1 MAIIGITGGI
11 ASGKST
17 FSRALAEIRGAS
29 IFDSDACARELLDS
43 DPAVREAVIRDILSS
58 AYRADGTPDRAAIR
72 AIVFSDP
79 AAKARLEAI
88 LHPLVRARRQAL
100 ADYARGEGCDLLV
113 DIPLLFETAAS
124 SAFDLVVA
132 VACSPEIQ
140 TRRAMSRGLTLA
152 QVQQIVASQWGNVKK
167 IAQSD
172 FVVWNDGSL
181 RMLQAQA
188 EELAARLQSM
198 ATLKIKPS
206 VS

>member
-17 FSRALAEIRGAS
+17 FTRALAQIRAAR

-43 DPAVREAVIRDILSS
+43 DSSVRDAVIRDILPT
-58 AYRADGTPDRAAIR
+58 AYRADGKPDRAAIR

-100 ADYARGEGCDLLV
+100 AEAARSEGRDLLV
-113 DIPLLFETAAS
+113 DIPLLFETGAS
-124 SAFDLVVA
+124 SGFDLVVT
-132 VACSPEIQ
+132 VACSQEIQ

-152 QVQQIVASQWGNVKK
+152 QVQQIVASQWGNAQK

-188 EELAARLQSM
+188 EELAARLEMMSP
-198 ATLKIKPS
+198 KIKPS
-206 VS
+206 AS

>member
-29 IFDSDACARELLDS
+29 IFDSDACARELLDA
-43 DPAVREAVIRDILSS
+43 DPVVREAVIRDILPS

-100 ADYARGEGCDLLV
+100 ADDARVEGRDLLV
-113 DIPLLFETAAS
+113 DIPLLFETSAS
-124 SAFDLVVA
+124 SGFDLIVT
-132 VACSPEIQ
+132 VACSLEIQ
-140 TRRAMSRGLTLA
+140 TRRAISRGLTLA
-152 QVQQIVASQWGNVKK
+152 QVQQIVASQWSNAKK

-188 EELAARLQSM
+188 EELAARLEKMS
-198 ATLKIKPS
+198 LKIKPS

>member
-43 DPAVREAVIRDILSS
+43 DPSVREAVIRDILPS

-72 AIVFSDP
+72 ELVFSDP

-88 LHPLVRARRQAL
+88 LHPLVRVRRQAL
-100 ADYARGEGCDLLV
+100 AHDARVEDRDLLV
-113 DIPLLFETAAS
+113 DIPLLFETSAS
-124 SAFDLVVA
+124 SGFDLIVT
-132 VACSPEIQ
+132 VACSLEIQ

-152 QVQQIVASQWGNVKK
+152 QVQQIVASQWGNAQK

-172 FVVWNDGSL
+172 FVIWNDGSL
-181 RMLQAQA
+181 RMLEAQA
-188 EELAARLQSM
+188 DQLASLLESRAR
-198 ATLKIKPS
+198 KIKPS

>member
-17 FSRALAEIRGAS
+17 FSRALAEIRGSS

-43 DPAVREAVIRDILSS
+43 DPSVREAVIRDILPS

-72 AIVFSDP
+72 ALVFSDP

-88 LHPLVRARRQAL
+88 LHSLIRERRQAL
-100 ADYARGEGCDLLV
+100 ADDARVEDRDLLV
-113 DIPLLFETAAS
+113 DIPLLFETSAS
-124 SAFDLVVA
+124 SGFDLIVT
-132 VACSPEIQ
+132 VACSLEIQ

-152 QVQQIVASQWGNVKK
+152 QVQQIVASQWGNAQK

-172 FVVWNDGSL
+172 FIIWNDGSL

-188 EELAARLQSM
+188 EELAARLESR
-198 ATLKIKPS
+198 ALKIKPS

>member
-17 FSRALAEIRGAS
+17 FSRALAEIRAAR
-29 IFDSDACARELLDS
+29 IFDSDACARELLDTDS
-43 DPAVREAVIRDILSS
+43 SVREAVIRDILPT

-72 AIVFSDP
+72 ALVFSDP

-100 ADYARGEGCDLLV
+100 AESLRAEGRDLLV
-113 DIPLLFETAAS
+113 DIPLLFETGAS
-124 SAFDLVVA
+124 SGFDFIVT
-132 VACSPEIQ
+132 VACSPETQ
-140 TRRAMSRGLTLA
+140 ARRAMSRGLTIA
-152 QVQQIVASQWGNVKK
+152 QVRQIVASQWGNAQK
-167 IAQSD
+167 IARSD
-172 FVVWNDGSL
+172 FVIWNDGSL

-188 EELAARLQSM
+188 DELAARLEKM
-198 ATLKIKPS
+198 PAKIKPS

>member
-17 FSRALAEIRGAS
+17 FTRALAEIRAAR
-29 IFDSDACARELLDS
+29 IFDSDACARALLDS
-43 DPAVREAVIRDILSS
+43 DPTVREAVIRDILPT

-72 AIVFSDP
+72 ALVFSDP

-100 ADYARGEGCDLLV
+100 AEDVRAEGRDLLV
-113 DIPLLFETAAS
+113 DIPLLFETGAS
-124 SAFDLVVA
+124 SGFDLIVT
-132 VACSPEIQ
+132 VACSPETQ
-140 TRRAMSRGLTLA
+140 TKRAMSRGLTLA
-152 QVQQIVASQWGNVKK
+152 QVQQIVASQWGNAQK

-172 FVVWNDGSL
+172 FVIWNDGSL
-181 RMLQAQA
+181 RILQAQA
-188 EELAARLQSM
+188 EELAVHLEKM
-198 ATLKIKPS
+198 ALKIKPS

>member
-1 MAIIGITGGI
+1 V
-11 ASGKST
+11 
-17 FSRALAEIRGAS
+17 EIRGAS
-29 IFDSDACARELLDS
+29 IFDSDACARELLDA
-43 DPAVREAVIRDILSS
+43 DPAVREAVIRDILPT
-58 AYRADGTPDRAAIR
+58 AYRPDGTPDRAAIR
-72 AIVFSDP
+72 ALVFSDP

-100 ADYARGEGCDLLV
+100 AEDARAEGRDLLV
-113 DIPLLFETAAS
+113 DIPLLFETGAS

-132 VACSPEIQ
+132 VACSPENQ

-152 QVQQIVASQWGNVKK
+152 QVQQIVASQWSNAQK

-188 EELAARLQSM
+188 EELAARLEMMS
-198 ATLKIKPS
+198 LKIKPS

>member
-43 DPAVREAVIRDILSS
+43 DPTVRVAVIRDILPT
-58 AYRADGTPDRAAIR
+58 AYRADGTPDRATIR
-72 AIVFSDP
+72 ALVFSDP

-88 LHPLVRARRQAL
+88 LHPLVRARREAL
-100 ADYARGEGCDLLV
+100 AEHARAEGCDLLV

-124 SAFDLVVA
+124 SGFDLVVT
-132 VACSPEIQ
+132 VACSLEIQ

-152 QVQQIVASQWGNVKK
+152 QVQQIVASQWGNAQK

-172 FVVWNDGSL
+172 LLIWNDGSL

-188 EELAARLQSM
+188 EELASRLESR
-198 ATLKIKPS
+198 ALKIKPS

>member
-43 DPAVREAVIRDILSS
+43 DPAVREAVIHDILPT

-72 AIVFSDP
+72 ALVFSDP
-79 AAKARLEAI
+79 VAKSRLEAI
-88 LHPLVRARRQAL
+88 LHPLVRVRRQAL
-100 ADYARGEGCDLLV
+100 AHDARVEDRDLLV
-113 DIPLLFETAAS
+113 DIPLLFETSAS
-124 SAFDLVVA
+124 SGFDLIVT
-132 VACSPEIQ
+132 VACSLEIQ
-140 TRRAMSRGLTLA
+140 TRRAMSRGLMLA
-152 QVQQIVASQWGNVKK
+152 QVQQIVASQWGNAQK

-172 FVVWNDGSL
+172 FVIWNDGSL

-188 EELAARLQSM
+188 EELAARLEKMS
-198 ATLKIKPS
+198 LKIKPS

>member
-17 FSRALAEIRGAS
+17 FTRALAQIRAAR

-43 DPAVREAVIRDILSS
+43 DSSVRDAVIRDILPT
-58 AYRADGTPDRAAIR
+58 AYRADGKPDRAAIR

-100 ADYARGEGCDLLV
+100 AEAARSEGRDLLV
-113 DIPLLFETAAS
+113 DIPLLFETGAS
-124 SAFDLVVA
+124 SGFDLVVT
-132 VACSPEIQ
+132 VACSQEIQ

-152 QVQQIVASQWGNVKK
+152 QVQQIVASQWGNAQK

-188 EELAARLQSM
+188 EELAARLEKMS
-198 ATLKIKPS
+198 LKIKPS

>member
-17 FSRALAEIRGAS
+17 FTRALAETRAAW
-29 IFDSDACARELLDS
+29 IFDSDASARELLDS
-43 DPAVREAVIRDILSS
+43 DPSVRQAVTRDILPT

-72 AIVFSDP
+72 ALVFSDP

-100 ADYARGEGCDLLV
+100 AEDARAAGRDLLV
-113 DIPLLFETAAS
+113 DIPLLFETSAS
-124 SAFDLVVA
+124 SGFDLIVT
-132 VACSPEIQ
+132 VACSLEIQ
-140 TRRAMSRGLTLA
+140 TQRAMSRGLTLA
-152 QVQQIVASQWGNVKK
+152 QVEQIVASQWGNAQK

-172 FVVWNDGSL
+172 FVIWNDGSL

-188 EELAARLQSM
+188 EELAARLESR
-198 ATLKIKPS
+198 ALKIKPS

>member
-17 FSRALAEIRGAS
+17 FTCALAEIRGAS
-29 IFDSDACARELLDS
+29 IFDSDACARELLDA
-43 DPAVREAVIRDILSS
+43 DPAVREAVIRDILPT

-100 ADYARGEGCDLLV
+100 ADDARVEGRDLLV
-113 DIPLLFETAAS
+113 DIPLLFETSAS
-124 SAFDLVVA
+124 SEFDLVLT
-132 VACSPEIQ
+132 VACSQEIQ
-140 TRRAMSRGLTLA
+140 TRHAMSRGLTLA
-152 QVQQIVASQWGNVKK
+152 QVQQIVASQWSNAQK

-188 EELAARLQSM
+188 EELAARLEKMS
-198 ATLKIKPS
+198 LKIKPS

>member
-17 FSRALAEIRGAS
+17 FSRALAEIRAAR

-43 DPAVREAVIRDILSS
+43 DPSVREAVIRDILPA
-58 AYRADGTPDRAAIR
+58 AYQVDGTPDRAAIR
-72 AIVFSDP
+72 ALVFSDP

-100 ADYARGEGCDLLV
+100 AEDARAEGRDLLV
-113 DIPLLFETAAS
+113 DIPLLFETSAS
-124 SAFDLVVA
+124 SGFDLIVT
-132 VACSPEIQ
+132 VACSLEIQ
-140 TRRAMSRGLTLA
+140 TQRAMSRGLTLA
-152 QVQQIVASQWGNVKK
+152 QVEQIVASQWGNAQK

-172 FVVWNDGSL
+172 FVIWNDGSL

-188 EELAARLQSM
+188 EELAARLESR
-198 ATLKIKPS
+198 TLKIKPS

>member
-17 FSRALAEIRGAS
+17 FTRALAEIRGAS
-29 IFDSDACARELLDS
+29 IFDSDACVRELLDS
-43 DPAVREAVIRDILSS
+43 DPAVREAVTRDILPT
-58 AYRADGTPDRAAIR
+58 AYRPDGTPDRAAIR

-88 LHPLVRARRQAL
+88 LPPLVRARRQAL
-100 ADYARGEGCDLLV
+100 AEDARAEGRDLLV
-113 DIPLLFETAAS
+113 DIPLLFETGAS

-152 QVQQIVASQWGNVKK
+152 QVQQIVASQWGNAQK

-188 EELAARLQSM
+188 EELAARLEMMS
-198 ATLKIKPS
+198 LKIKPS

>member
-17 FSRALAEIRGAS
+17 FSRALAEIRAAW

-43 DPAVREAVIRDILSS
+43 DPSVREAVIRDILPT
-58 AYRADGTPDRAAIR
+58 AYRADGLPDRSAIR
-72 AIVFSDP
+72 ALVFSDP

-88 LHPLVRARRQAL
+88 LHPLVRTRRRAL
-100 ADYARGEGCDLLV
+100 ADGARADGLDLLV
-113 DIPLLFETAAS
+113 DIPLLFETSAS
-124 SAFDLVVA
+124 SGFDLVVT

-152 QVQQIVASQWGNVKK
+152 QVEQIVASQWGNAQKF
-167 IAQSD
+167 AQSD
-172 FVVWNDGSL
+172 FVIWNDGSL
-181 RMLQAQA
+181 RMLQAQV
-188 EELAARLQSM
+188 EELASRLEKM
-198 ATLKIKPS
+198 TLKIKPP

>member
-17 FSRALAEIRGAS
+17 FTRALAEIRAAR
-29 IFDSDACARELLDS
+29 IFDSDACARKLLDS
-43 DPAVREAVIRDILSS
+43 DSSVREAVIRDILPT
-58 AYRADGTPDRAAIR
+58 AYRADGTADRAAIR
-72 AIVFSDP
+72 ALVFSDP

-100 ADYARGEGCDLLV
+100 AEDVRAEGRDLLV
-113 DIPLLFETAAS
+113 DIPLLFETGAS
-124 SAFDLVVA
+124 SGFDLIVT
-132 VACSPEIQ
+132 VACSPETQ

-152 QVQQIVASQWGNVKK
+152 QVQQIVASQWGNAQK

-172 FVVWNDGSL
+172 FVIWNDGSL

-188 EELAARLQSM
+188 EELAARLAKM
-198 ATLKIKPS
+198 ALKIKPS

>member
-17 FSRALAEIRGAS
+17 FTRALAQIRAAR

-43 DPAVREAVIRDILSS
+43 DSSVRDAVIRDILPT
-58 AYRADGTPDRAAIR
+58 AYRADGKPDRAAIR

-100 ADYARGEGCDLLV
+100 AEDARSEGRDLLV
-113 DIPLLFETAAS
+113 DIPLLFETGAS
-124 SAFDLVVA
+124 SGFDLVVT
-132 VACSPEIQ
+132 VACSQEIQ

-152 QVQQIVASQWGNVKK
+152 QVQQIVASQWGNAQK

-188 EELAARLQSM
+188 EELAARLEKMS
-198 ATLKIKPS
+198 LKIKPS

>member
-43 DPAVREAVIRDILSS
+43 DPSVREAVIRDILPS

-72 AIVFSDP
+72 ALVFSDP

-88 LHPLVRARRQAL
+88 LHPLVRVRRQAL
-100 ADYARGEGCDLLV
+100 AHDARVEDRDLLV
-113 DIPLLFETAAS
+113 DIPLLFETSAS
-124 SAFDLVVA
+124 SGFDLIVT
-132 VACSPEIQ
+132 VACSLEIQ

-152 QVQQIVASQWGNVKK
+152 QVQQIVASQWGNAQK

-172 FVVWNDGSL
+172 FVIWNDGSL

-188 EELAARLQSM
+188 EELAARLESRS
-198 ATLKIKPS
+198 LKIKPS

>member
-43 DPAVREAVIRDILSS
+43 DPAVREAVIRDILPS

-100 ADYARGEGCDLLV
+100 ADYARAEGCDLLV
-113 DIPLLFETAAS
+113 DIPLLFETSAS

-152 QVQQIVASQWGNVKK
+152 QVQQIVASQWSNAQK

-188 EELAARLQSM
+188 EELAARLEKMS
-198 ATLKIKPS
+198 LKIKPS

>member
-17 FSRALAEIRGAS
+17 FTRALAEIRAAR

-43 DPAVREAVIRDILSS
+43 DSSVREAVIRDILST

-72 AIVFSDP
+72 ALVFSDP

-100 ADYARGEGCDLLV
+100 AEDVRAEGRDLLV
-113 DIPLLFETAAS
+113 DTPLLFESGAS
-124 SAFDLVVA
+124 SGFDLIVT
-132 VACSPEIQ
+132 VACSPETQ

-152 QVQQIVASQWGNVKK
+152 QVQQIVASQWGNAQK

-172 FVVWNDGSL
+172 FVIWNDGSL
-181 RMLQAQA
+181 RILQAQA
-188 EELAARLQSM
+188 EELAARLAKM
-198 ATLKIKPS
+198 ALKIKPS

>member
-43 DPAVREAVIRDILSS
+43 DPTVREAVIRDILPT
-58 AYRADGTPDRAAIR
+58 AYREDGTPDRAAIR
-72 AIVFSDP
+72 ALVFSDP

-100 ADYARGEGCDLLV
+100 AENARAEGRDLLV
-113 DIPLLFETAAS
+113 DIPLLFETGAS
-124 SAFDLVVA
+124 SGFDLIVT
-132 VACSPEIQ
+132 VACSPETQ
-140 TRRAMSRGLTLA
+140 TKRAMSRGLTLA
-152 QVQQIVASQWGNVKK
+152 QVEQIVASQWGNAQK
-167 IAQSD
+167 IARSD
-172 FVVWNDGSL
+172 FLIWNDGSL

-188 EELAARLQSM
+188 EELAARLAKM
-198 ATLKIKPS
+198 ALKIKPS

>member
-17 FSRALAEIRGAS
+17 FTRALAEIRGAS

-43 DPAVREAVIRDILSS
+43 DPAVREAVIRDLLPT
-58 AYRADGTPDRAAIR
+58 AYRPDGTPDRAAIR

-100 ADYARGEGCDLLV
+100 ADDARVEGRDLLV
-113 DIPLLFETAAS
+113 DIPLLFETSAS
-124 SAFDLVVA
+124 SGFDLIVT
-132 VACSPEIQ
+132 VACSAETQ
-140 TRRAMSRGLTLA
+140 TRRAMSRGLTRA
-152 QVQQIVASQWGNVKK
+152 QVEQIVDSQWSNAQK

-172 FVVWNDGSL
+172 FVIWNDGSL

-188 EELAARLQSM
+188 EELAARLESR
-198 ATLKIKPS
+198 ALKIKPS

>member
-17 FSRALAEIRGAS
+17 FTRALAEIRGAS

-43 DPAVREAVIRDILSS
+43 DPTVREAVIRDILPT

-72 AIVFSDP
+72 YLVFSDP

-88 LHPLVRARRQAL
+88 LHPLVRARREAL
-100 ADYARGEGCDLLV
+100 AEHARAEGCDLLV

-124 SAFDLVVA
+124 SGFDLVVT
-132 VACSPEIQ
+132 VACSLEIQ
-140 TRRAMSRGLTLA
+140 TRRAMSRGLLLS
-152 QVQQIVASQWGNVKK
+152 QVEQIVASQWRNAQK

-172 FVVWNDGSL
+172 FLIWNDGSL

-188 EELAARLQSM
+188 EELASRLESR
-198 ATLKIKPS
+198 ALKIKPS

>member
-17 FSRALAEIRGAS
+17 FSRALAEIRAAW

-43 DPAVREAVIRDILSS
+43 DPSVREAVIRDILPT
-58 AYRADGTPDRAAIR
+58 AYRADGMPDRAAIR
-72 AIVFSDP
+72 ALVFSDP

-88 LHPLVRARRQAL
+88 LHPLVRVRRQAL
-100 ADYARGEGCDLLV
+100 ADDARVEGRDLLV
-113 DIPLLFETAAS
+113 DIPLLFETSAS
-124 SAFDLVVA
+124 SEFDLVVT

-152 QVQQIVASQWGNVKK
+152 QVQQIVASQWGNAKK

-188 EELAARLQSM
+188 EELAARLEKMS
-198 ATLKIKPS
+198 LKIKPS

>member
-17 FSRALAEIRGAS
+17 FTRALAEIRAAS

-43 DPAVREAVIRDILSS
+43 DPTVREAVIRDILPT
-58 AYRADGTPDRAAIR
+58 AYRPDGTPDRAAIR
-72 AIVFSDP
+72 ALVFSDP
-79 AAKARLEAI
+79 AAKARLEGI
-88 LHPLVRARRQAL
+88 LHPLVRARRQSL
-100 ADYARGEGCDLLV
+100 AEDARAEGSDLLV
-113 DIPLLFETAAS
+113 DIPLLFETGAS

-152 QVQQIVASQWGNVKK
+152 QVQQIVGSQWGNAQK

-181 RMLQAQA
+181 GMLKAQA
-188 EELAARLQSM
+188 RELAARLESR

>member
-17 FSRALAEIRGAS
+17 FSRALAETRAAW
-29 IFDSDACARELLDS
+29 IFDSDASARELLDS
-43 DPAVREAVIRDILSS
+43 DPSVRQAVTRDILPT

-72 AIVFSDP
+72 ALVFSDP

-88 LHPLVRARRQAL
+88 LHPLVRVRRQAL
-100 ADYARGEGCDLLV
+100 AESARAEGRDLLV
-113 DIPLLFETAAS
+113 DIPLLFEASAS
-124 SAFDLVVA
+124 SGFDLIVT
-132 VACSPEIQ
+132 VACSLEIQ
-140 TRRAMSRGLTLA
+140 TQRAMSRGLTLP
-152 QVQQIVASQWGNVKK
+152 QVEQIVASQWGNAQK

-172 FVVWNDGSL
+172 FVIWNDGSL

-188 EELAARLQSM
+188 EELAARLESR
-198 ATLKIKPS
+198 ALKIKPS

>member
-17 FSRALAEIRGAS
+17 FSRALAEIRAVR

-43 DPAVREAVIRDILSS
+43 DSSVREAVIRDILPT

-72 AIVFSDP
+72 ALVFSDP

-100 ADYARGEGCDLLV
+100 AEDVRAEGRDLLV
-113 DIPLLFETAAS
+113 DIPLLFETGAS
-124 SAFDLVVA
+124 SGFDLIVT
-132 VACSPEIQ
+132 VACSPETQ
-140 TRRAMSRGLTLA
+140 TKRAMSRGLTLA
-152 QVQQIVASQWGNVKK
+152 QVQQIVASQWGNAQK

-172 FVVWNDGSL
+172 FVIWNDGSL
-181 RMLQAQA
+181 RILQAQA
-188 EELAARLQSM
+188 EELAVHLEKM
-198 ATLKIKPS
+198 GLKIKPS

>member
-17 FSRALAEIRGAS
+17 FTRAVAEIRAAW

-43 DPAVREAVIRDILSS
+43 DPSVREAVTRDLLAS

-72 AIVFSDP
+72 ALVFSDT

-100 ADYARGEGCDLLV
+100 AADARAEGHDLLV
-113 DIPLLFETAAS
+113 DIPLLFETGS
-124 SAFDLVVA
+124 SSTFDLVVT
-132 VACSPEIQ
+132 VACSPGVQ

-152 QVQQIVASQWGNVKK
+152 QVQQIVASQWGNAQK
-167 IAQSD
+167 IAASD
-172 FVVWNDGSL
+172 FVIWNDGSL

-188 EELAARLQSM
+188 EELAARLESIAQPRE
-198 ATLKIKPS
+198 K
-206 VS
+206 

>member
-17 FSRALAEIRGAS
+17 FTRALAEIRAAR
-29 IFDSDACARELLDS
+29 IFDSDACARALLDS
-43 DPAVREAVIRDILSS
+43 DPTVREAVIRDILPT

-72 AIVFSDP
+72 ALVFSDP

-100 ADYARGEGCDLLV
+100 AEDVRAEGRDLLV
-113 DIPLLFETAAS
+113 DIPLLFETGAS
-124 SAFDLVVA
+124 SGFDLIVT
-132 VACSPEIQ
+132 VACSPETQ
-140 TRRAMSRGLTLA
+140 TKRAMSRGLTLA
-152 QVQQIVASQWGNVKK
+152 QVQQIVASQCGNAQK

-172 FVVWNDGSL
+172 FVIWNDGSL
-181 RMLQAQA
+181 RILQAQA
-188 EELAARLQSM
+188 EELAVHLEKM
-198 ATLKIKPS
+198 ALKIKPS